1 MLFQD
6 FKASLSNIYRSLV
19 EGGHFAAAVWASPD
33 KVPFIFVP
41 MNIVLKETNSPPP
54 PPGTP
59 GPFSMS
65 DQNSLKN
72 SYLTS
77 GFKDPI
83 IERMNVSFDFDSPD
97 DYTTFTIEQGGPVLQ
112 KMLAGQTNERRKE
125 IFKAINKAAEKYADN
140 TTGKV
145 RFENEAILIVGRK

>member
-1 MLFQD
+1 
-6 FKASLSNIYRSLV
+6 
-19 EGGHFAAAVWASPD
+19 
-33 KVPFIFVP
+33 
-41 MNIVLKETNSPPP
+41 MNIVIKETNSPPP

-77 GFKDPI
+77 GFKNPI
-83 IERMNVSFDFDSPD
+83 IERMNVSFEFDSPD

-125 IFKAINKAAEKYADN
+125 IFKAINKAAEKYHWQYYRK
-140 TTGKV
+140 GQFKMKLYLLLV
-145 RFENEAILIVGRK
+145 ENE